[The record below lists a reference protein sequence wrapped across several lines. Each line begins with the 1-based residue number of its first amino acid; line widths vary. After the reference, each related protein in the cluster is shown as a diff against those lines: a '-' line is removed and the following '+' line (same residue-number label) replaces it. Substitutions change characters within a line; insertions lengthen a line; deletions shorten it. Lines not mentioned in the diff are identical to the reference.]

1 MSNFKIVTDST
12 SDLPVSLI
20 EELEL
25 HVIPMLYTVD
35 GKDYLNTPDER
46 ELSSHDFYDLLRA
59 GKTSTTTQ
67 INSEVFKDEVKPYLD
82 QGLDVLYL
90 GFSSG
95 LSSTFNSVRIAVLEL
110 KEEFPDRKVVA
121 VDTLAASLGEGLIVY
136 HAAMRKKEGM
146 SIDETA
152 AWVEENK
159 LHLAHWFTVDDLNH
173 LKRGGRVSGAA
184 AFVGTMLNIKPVL
197 HVDDEGHLIPVDKV
211 RGRRKSL
218 EELVSHME
226 KTAINP
232 SEQTVFISHGDALE
246 DAQYVEKLI
255 RERLGVQTV
264 YINPIGPVI
273 GTHSGPGTI
282 ALFFLAKNRL

>member
-1 MSNFKIVTDST
+1 MSNYKIVTDST
-12 SDLPVSLI
+12 SDLPAFLV

-35 GKDYLNTPDER
+35 EKDYLNTPDEKY
-46 ELSSHDFYDLLRA
+46 LSSHDFYELLRA

-67 INSEVFKDEVKPYLD
+67 INGEIFKDEVRPYLRE
-82 QGLDVLYL
+82 GLDVLYL

-95 LSSTFNSVRIAVLEL
+95 LSSTFNSIRLATEDL
-110 KEEFPDRKVVA
+110 KEEFPDRKIVL
-121 VDTLAASLGEGLIVY
+121 VDTLAASMGEGLIVW
-136 HAAMRKKEGM
+136 HAATRKKQGM
-146 SIDETA
+146 SLDEVA
-152 AWVEENK
+152 SWVEENK

-218 EELVSHME
+218 EELVARME

-232 SEQTVFISHGDALE
+232 LEQTIFISHGDAPE
-246 DAQYVEKLI
+246 DAKYVEKLV
-255 RERLGVQTV
+255 RERMGVKTV

-273 GTHSGPGTI
+273 GSHSGPGTI
-282 ALFFLAKNRL
+282 ALFFLASKRL